1 MASFRYGIRLGR
13 AVLVNSNGTLG
24 ETVTVSGNTGAY
36 QLDAAAGRIYFTHLD
51 DNRIVRVQIGSGP
64 TAIDIT
70 RPVSLVGETV
80 EEFVPMESA
89 LNEAN
94 MALFL
99 DPVGDTTN
107 RRELVWMVWSSM
119 RRGAPSLF
127 FQTMARKI
135 TPHLPN

>member
-1 MASFRYGIRLGR
+1 MSSYRYGVRLGR
-13 AVLVNSNGTLG
+13 AVVVNADGTLG
-24 ETVTVSGNTGAY
+24 EAVSVSGNVGSY

-51 DNRIVRVQIGSGP
+51 DNRIVRIQIGSGVN
-64 TAIDIT
+64 AIDIT
-70 RPVSLVGETV
+70 RPVSLVGETT

-99 DPVGDTTN
+99 DPRGDAAN
-107 RRELVWMVWSSM
+107 RRELVWMIWSSM
-119 RRGAPSLF
+119 RKGAPSLF